1 MINII
6 NTIAPNPK
14 ANTFKISVLKDEMN
28 FAKNKNRIPKNRTEI
43 IQNNNQVNLG
53 FVNPR
58 ILIVLEKYVLIAF
71 IIRYSFILFCF
82 IFINLKLKNLLTV
95 FNSKK
100 CHVVFLW

>member
-1 MINII
+1 MSIYPLSLLLRNILSKIMINII

-58 ILIVLEKYVLIAF
+58 IL
-71 IIRYSFILFCF
+71 S
-82 IFINLKLKNLLTV
+82 
-95 FNSKK
+95 
-100 CHVVFLW
+100 